1 MHSSDNLLHR
11 LKDLNE
17 IGIAL
22 SQQRDLNSLLETILV
37 AAMRITHADA
47 GTLYLHEQEQ
57 RVLRFEILRNN
68 TLNKAMGGTSGVPIT
83 FYPIQL
89 YDAAGKPN
97 HAMVVSHSALSGETV
112 NIPDAYMAEGYDFSG
127 TKKFDAKTGY
137 RSQSFLTVPMRNHEN
152 EVIGVLQLINAQDQ
166 ESGAIVPF
174 SRDDQQLLESLASQA
189 AIALTN
195 RHLIDQLE
203 ELFESF
209 IQLINTAIDDKSPYT
224 GGHCERVPVL
234 TMMLAEAVNRTTS
247 GPLKDFVM
255 TEKDRRELKI
265 AGLLHDCGK
274 ITTPVH
280 VVDKATKLHTLF
292 DRIHLLDTRVEV
304 LKRDAEI
311 EMLREGGSEAAGHP
325 SVSPLRGLRE
335 IAATP
340 SPLKGEGGVTN
351 DLAVVVGQP
360 SQMASSSIRGGK
372 SEAVTPIH
380 AEYAERIRQLDDDRE
395 FLRHC
400 NVGSEAMSAEAQQR
414 VRQIATYQWRDGDG
428 KASNFLSEDEVEN
441 LTIRAGTLTAAERE
455 IINHH
460 IDVTI
465 KMLESLPWPRHLKN
479 VPEYAG
485 GHHERMDGKGYPRG
499 LTREQM
505 SVQAR
510 VMGIADI
517 FEALTAK
524 DRPYKKG
531 KTLTESLTILGKFKL
546 GGHIDPDLFDVF
558 MREKVYLDYAKQF
571 LAPEQIDDV
580 DLGKI
585 PGVNLDS

>member
-1 MHSSDNLLHR
+1 MYSSDNLLRR
-11 LKDLNE
+11 LKELNE

-22 SQQRDLNSLLETILV
+22 SQQRNLNGLLETILL

-68 TLNKAMGGTSGVPIT
+68 TLNMAMGGTSGVPIT
-83 FYPIQL
+83 FYPVQL
-89 YDAAGKPN
+89 YDGIGNPN
-97 HAMVVSHSALSGETV
+97 HTMVVSHSALSGETV

-127 TKKFDAKTGY
+127 TKNFDAKTGY
-137 RSQSFLTVPMRNHEN
+137 RSQSFLTVPMRNHEH
-152 EVIGVLQLINAQDQ
+152 EVIGVLQLINAKDQDN
-166 ESGAIVPF
+166 GTVIPF
-174 SRDDQQLLESLASQA
+174 SPGDQQLSESLASQA

-195 RHLIDQLE
+195 RYLIDQLE
-203 ELFESF
+203 ALFEAF

-224 GGHCERVPVL
+224 GGHCARVPAL
-234 TMMLAEAVNRTTS
+234 TMMLAEAVNRTTQ
-247 GPLKDFVM
+247 GPLKEFVM
-255 TEKDRRELKI
+255 SDKDRRELKI

-280 VVDKATKLHTLF
+280 VVDKATKLQTIF
-292 DRIHLLDTRVEV
+292 DRIGLVDTRFEL

-311 EMLREGGSEAAGHP
+311 AMLREIGAADADARRTE
-325 SVSPLRGLRE
+325 VVRQNY
-335 IAATP
+335 AAR
-340 SPLKGEGGVTN
+340 
-351 DLAVVVGQP
+351 A
-360 SQMASSSIRGGK
+360 M
-372 SEAVTPIH
+372 
-380 AEYAERIRQLDDDRE
+380 QLDQDRE
-395 FLRHC
+395 FLRFC

-414 VRQIATYQWRDGDG
+414 VRQIATYQWCDVDGRM
-428 KASNFLSEDEVEN
+428 SNFLSEDEVEN

-460 IDVTI
+460 INVTI

-479 VPEYAG
+479 VAEYAG

-546 GGHIDPDLFDVF
+546 GGHVDPDLFDVF
-558 MREKVYLDYAKQF
+558 IREKVYLDYAKQF
-571 LAPEQIDDV
+571 LAPEQIDEV

-585 PGVNLDS
+585 PGINLCS

>member
-1 MHSSDNLLHR
+1 MQSADNLLHR

-22 SQQRDLNSLLETILV
+22 SQQRDLNSLLETILE
-37 AAMRITHADA
+37 AAKRITYADA

-57 RVLRFEILRNN
+57 RVLRFEILRNDSLE
-68 TLNKAMGGTSGVPIT
+68 TAMGGTSGVPIS

-89 YDAAGKPN
+89 YDEAGNPN

-112 NIPDAYMAEGYDFSG
+112 NIPDAYMTEGYDFSG

-203 ELFESF
+203 ALFEAF

-224 GGHCERVPVL
+224 GSHCARVPAL
-234 TMMLAEAVNRTTS
+234 TMMLAEAVNRTDQ

-255 TEKDRRELKI
+255 TDKDRRELKI

-292 DRIHLLDTRVEV
+292 DRIQLLDTRFEV
-304 LKRDAEI
+304 LMRDAEI
-311 EMLREGGSEAAGHP
+311 AM
-325 SVSPLRGLRE
+325 LRE
-335 IAATP
+335 IAAAGADVQRVEAARQNYAAQAT
-340 SPLKGEGGVTN
+340 
-351 DLAVVVGQP
+351 QF
-360 SQMASSSIRGGK
+360 SQ
-372 SEAVTPIH
+372 
-380 AEYAERIRQLDDDRE
+380 DRE
-395 FLRHC
+395 FLRNC

-414 VRQIATYQWRDGDG
+414 VRQIATYQWCDAGG
-428 KASNFLSEDEVEN
+428 NECNFLSEDEVEN

-479 VPEYAG
+479 VAEYAG

-558 MREKVYLDYAKQF
+558 IREKVYLDYARQF
-571 LAPEQIDDV
+571 LAPEQIDEV
-580 DLGKI
+580 DLSNI
-585 PGVNLDS
+585 PGVNESCS

>member
-1 MHSSDNLLHR
+1 MNSSDNLLHR

-22 SQQRDLNSLLETILV
+22 SRQRDLNSLLETILV

-68 TLNKAMGGTSGVPIT
+68 TLDKAMGGTSGVPIT

-89 YDAAGKPN
+89 YDVAGKPN

-166 ESGAIVPF
+166 QSGAIIPF

-203 ELFESF
+203 QLFEAF

-224 GGHCERVPVL
+224 GGHCARVPAL
-234 TMMLAEAVNRTTS
+234 TMMLAEAVNRTKS

-255 TEKDRRELKI
+255 TDKDRRELKI

-292 DRIHLLDTRVEV
+292 DRIQLLDTRFEV

-311 EMLREGGSEAAGHP
+311 AMLREISAAGPDDQRIEAARQNYRAR
-325 SVSPLRGLRE
+325 V
-335 IAATP
+335 I
-340 SPLKGEGGVTN
+340 
-351 DLAVVVGQP
+351 
-360 SQMASSSIRGGK
+360 
-372 SEAVTPIH
+372 
-380 AEYAERIRQLDDDRE
+380 QLDQDRE
-395 FLRHC
+395 FLHHC
-400 NVGSEAMSAEAQQR
+400 NVGSEAMSDEAQQR
-414 VRQIATYQWRDGDG
+414 VHQIAAYQWREGDG
-428 KASNFLSEDEVEN
+428 KENNFLSADEVEN
-441 LTIRAGTLTAAERE
+441 LTIRTGTLTAAERE

-505 SVQAR
+505 SLQAR
-510 VMGIADI
+510 MMGIADI

-531 KTLTESLTILGKFKL
+531 KTLTESLGILGKFKL
-546 GGHIDPDLFDVF
+546 NGHIDPDLFDVF
-558 MREKVYLDYAKQF
+558 VREKVYLDYARQF
-571 LAPEQIDDV
+571 LDPAQIDEV
-580 DLGKI
+580 DESRI
-585 PGVNLDS
+585 PGYTPPM

>member
-57 RVLRFEILRNN
+57 RVLRFEILRNI
-68 TLNKAMGGTSGVPIT
+68 TLNKAMGGTSGAPIS
-83 FYPIQL
+83 FYPIHL
-89 YDAAGKPN
+89 YDDAGNPN

-112 NIPDAYMAEGYDFSG
+112 NIPDAYRAEGYDFSG

-152 EVIGVLQLINAQDQ
+152 EVIGVLQLINAKDQD
-166 ESGAIVPF
+166 SGAVVPF
-174 SRDDQQLLESLASQA
+174 STDDQQLSESLASQA

-203 ELFESF
+203 QLFEAF

-224 GGHCERVPVL
+224 GGHCARVPAL
-234 TMMLAEAVNRTTS
+234 TMMLAEAVNRTAS

-255 TEKDRRELKI
+255 TDKDRRELKI

-292 DRIHLLDTRVEV
+292 DRIHLLDTRFEV

-311 EMLREGGSEAAGHP
+311 AHLKTEDRGQKTEYEA
-325 SVSPLRGLRE
+325 
-335 IAATP
+335 
-340 SPLKGEGGVTN
+340 
-351 DLAVVVGQP
+351 
-360 SQMASSSIRGGK
+360 
-372 SEAVTPIH
+372 
-380 AEYAERIRQLDDDRE
+380 RIRQLDDDRK

-400 NVGSEAMSAEAQQR
+400 NIGGEAMSAEAQER
-414 VRQIATYQWRDGDG
+414 VRRIAAYQWRDADG
-428 KASNFLSEDEVEN
+428 KTGNFLSEDEIEN

-460 IDVTI
+460 IDITI
-465 KMLESLPWPRHLKN
+465 KMLESLPWPKHLKN

-531 KTLTESLTILGKFKL
+531 KTLTESLTILGNFKL

-558 MREKVYLDYAKQF
+558 IREKVYLDYAKQY

-580 DLGKI
+580 DLSKI
-585 PGVNLDS
+585 PGVDLCL